1 MGKSKDV
8 YYKRVKKLVKKYLS
22 KVNQKQSISVKEII
36 EDFLQIDETIDYDM
50 IERFILSIEK
60 IGGKVIDKSALYKQ
74 NMANNPSGNNHISS
88 NMLSSCKNQAVTLY
102 NNFVQ
107 KYLLKVNQNLPIDV
121 FNIMEDYLEINSEID
136 YEKIRKIVETLEKIG
151 AKVINKEVL
160 KNAAFLPATDDDV
173 LTTSDMRYSANDQEL
188 EYDDSSLQ
196 AVVSIKDVISLLMK
210 DIRNYPVLTPK
221 EEYELAERMAAG
233 DKEAKNKLI
242 LSNIRLV
249 ISIAKRYCNQ
259 SGILGLDDL
268 VSEGIIGLMK
278 AANKFDY
285 RKGYKFSTYAT
296 WWITQAITRS
306 IADKARLIR
315 LPVHVLETCNKIKR
329 EINRFIYE
337 NQRDPTV
344 HDLANALGMNEEQLE
359 QYLIYI
365 EKYMNSFPSLDAPAT
380 EDDDSTLKELIAI
393 ADYEGVEEQVMANIL
408 AEEINNVL
416 RSLTDRESNIITLR
430 FGLHNREPMTLE
442 QIGQIYGVT
451 RERIRQIEV
460 KAIRKLR
467 HPSRRNRL
475 VDWIKS

>member
-1 MGKSKDV
+1 
-8 YYKRVKKLVKKYLS
+8 
-22 KVNQKQSISVKEII
+22 
-36 EDFLQIDETIDYDM
+36 
-50 IERFILSIEK
+50 
-60 IGGKVIDKSALYKQ
+60 
-74 NMANNPSGNNHISS
+74 
-88 NMLSSCKNQAVTLY
+88 
-102 NNFVQ
+102 
-107 KYLLKVNQNLPIDV
+107 
-121 FNIMEDYLEINSEID
+121 
-136 YEKIRKIVETLEKIG
+136 
-151 AKVINKEVL
+151 
-160 KNAAFLPATDDDV
+160 
-173 LTTSDMRYSANDQEL
+173 
-188 EYDDSSLQ
+188 
-196 AVVSIKDVISLLMK
+196 MK

-221 EEYELAERMAAG
+221 EEYELSERLAAG

-249 ISIAKRYCNQ
+249 ISIAKRYCNH

-278 AANKFDY
+278 AADKFDY

-306 IADKARLIR
+306 IADTARLIR
-315 LPVHVLETCNKIKR
+315 LPVRVVETCNKIKR

-344 HDLANALGMNEEQLE
+344 HDLANAMGMNEEQLE

-393 ADYEGVEEQVMANIL
+393 ADYEGVEEQVMANVL

-460 KAIRKLR
+460 KVIRKLR